1 MSRSKMEEHYGN
13 REIGNLVEIG
23 DLGEIR
29 DIRGIRYFG
38 VKKLAEGVAGEQGGG
53 EGKKFL

>member
-1 MSRSKMEEHYGN
+1 MEEHYGN
-13 REIGNLVEIG
+13 REIGDLVEIG

-38 VKKLAEGVAGEQGGG
+38 VKELAEGVAGEQGGG
-53 EGKKFL
+53 EGKNFL